1 MMSRSVT
8 SLERSSVDDALAA
21 VAAGRPVIV
30 VDDHDRENEGDLIMA
45 ADAVTPADVAFFL
58 RHTSGVL
65 CVAATGE
72 RLDALEL
79 PLMVPQR
86 NTEALGTAFTV
97 SVDAREQTTTGIS
110 AEDRAV
116 TIRALADPA
125 TGPDG
130 LRRPG
135 HVFPLRARA
144 GGVLKRAGHTEAAVD
159 LARLAGRAPAGLLCE
174 IVTPSREAMAG
185 PAEIAALAHE
195 HGIPVIAVADLIR
208 HRRRREKLIRR
219 VSTAE
224 LPTAHGTFTA
234 HVYEA
239 LPSGDQHLALVRG
252 DLRSHGATAPL
263 VRVHSECLT
272 GDALGSRRCDC
283 GDQLDAA
290 FAHIAEEGRGAIVY
304 LRGHEGRGVGLGHK
318 IAAYALQERGRD
330 TIEANLD
337 LGLPVDSREYGIGAQ
352 ILVDLGV
359 SAMRLLTNNPDKRG
373 GLEGYGL
380 QIAER
385 VAIATRPTPEN
396 LTYLRTK
403 RERMGHLLGE
413 LPGEPAPLRT
423 TRKDRSL

>member
-1 MMSRSVT
+1 MTSRSVT
-8 SLERSSVDDALAA
+8 SEERASVDDALAA

-30 VDDHDRENEGDLIMA
+30 VDDQDRENEGDLIMA
-45 ADAVTPADVAFFL
+45 ADAVSAADVAFFL

-79 PLMVPQR
+79 PLMVPDGSS
-86 NTEALGTAFTV
+86 EALGTAFTV
-97 SVDAREQTTTGIS
+97 TVDARRGTTTGIS
-110 AEDRAV
+110 AEDRAL

-125 TGPDG
+125 TAPDD

-135 HVFPLRARA
+135 HVFPLRARP

-174 IVTPSREAMAG
+174 IVTPGREAMAG
-185 PAEIAALAHE
+185 GGEIAALARAQA
-195 HGIPVIAVADLIR
+195 IPVIAVADLIR
-208 HRRRREKLIRR
+208 HRRRREKLVSR

-224 LPTAHGTFTA
+224 LPTAHGAFTA

-239 LPSGDQHLALVRG
+239 LLSGDQHLALVRG
-252 DLRSHGATAPL
+252 DLRARAAAPPL

-272 GDALGSRRCDC
+272 GDVFGSRRCDC
-283 GDQLDAA
+283 GAQLDAA
-290 FAHIAEEGRGAIVY
+290 LARIDAEGRGAVVY

-330 TIEANLD
+330 TVEANLD

-359 SAMRLLTNNPDKRG
+359 SSMRLLTNNPDKRG

-380 QIAER
+380 EVAER
-385 VAIATRPTPEN
+385 LPLATHPTPEN

-403 RERMGHLLGE
+403 RERLGHLLGE
-413 LPGEPAPLRT
+413 LPDEPLLET
-423 TRKDRSL
+423 TRKDCQP